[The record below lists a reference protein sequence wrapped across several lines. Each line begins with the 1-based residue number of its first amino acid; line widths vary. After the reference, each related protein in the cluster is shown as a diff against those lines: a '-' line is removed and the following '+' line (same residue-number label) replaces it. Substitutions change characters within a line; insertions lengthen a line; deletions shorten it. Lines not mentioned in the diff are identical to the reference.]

1 MKRASTSSTVRA
13 PRAPTVVAVVAEKGG
28 TGKTTTAENLA
39 VEAARDGQSVVLVD
53 IDGQISATK
62 WFERRQPDKA
72 LQEEENPKVISAQ
85 PARLSATVDAAKQLG
100 ATFIVIDSP
109 GHNSPAMT
117 AAARLADF
125 VLVTTRPEIGDVET
139 LGLVKD
145 ALMLGGNPPAVVNF
159 MQAPNQGEYE
169 RLWEGPV
176 RDEYKL
182 DVCPVVIHTRRDFA
196 NAPVSGKT
204 AVELDPSGKAALE
217 TRELYKFVCEQVN
230 KFKSKGKR

>member
-1 MKRASTSSTVRA
+1 MKTATAKASP

-39 VEAARDGQSVVLVD
+39 YEAARDGHTVVLID
-53 IDGQISATK
+53 IDGQITATK
-62 WFERRQPDKA
+62 WFGRRQPDEA
-72 LQEEENPKVISAQ
+72 LQDEENPKVISAQ
-85 PARLSATVDAAKQLG
+85 PARLPATIEAAKRLG

-117 AAARLADF
+117 AAARAADY

-139 LGLVKD
+139 LGLVRD

-159 MQAPNQGEYE
+159 MQCPPKGDYE
-169 RLWEGPV
+169 QLWAGPV
-176 RDEYKL
+176 KAEYGF
-182 DVCPVVIHTRRDFA
+182 DVCPVATRTRRDFA

-204 AVELDPSGKAALE
+204 ASELDPAGKAAAESLA
-217 TRELYKFVCEQVN
+217 LYKFVCEQVN
-230 KFKSKGKR
+230 KFSSKKVKR